1 MNTVLFPDDITMHV
15 NFPGD
20 YMFNQFSSVTQLC
33 LTVCNPM
40 DCSMPGLP
48 VHHQLLQPTHTQVCH
63 IGGAIQPSHPL
74 LSPSPPTFSLSPA
87 SGSFPKSQFFTSGG
101 QSIGV
106 SGLASVL
113 PMNIQDWFPL
123 GLTGWNS
130 LLPLPTTQEKTLL
143 MDITR
148 WSILKSD
155 WLYSMQTKMK
165 KLYTVSPNKTRWWPW
180 LRSWAPYWQVQTKMK
195 KVGKTTRPFRY
206 DLNQI
211 PYEYTV
217 EVTNRFK
224 GLDLIDR
231 VPEELWKE
239 VRDIVQEAVIKII
252 PMERKCKKAKWFS
265 RWEKKKREAKGK
277 GEKER

>member
-87 SGSFPKSQFFTSGG
+87 SGSFPMSQFFTSGG

-113 PMNIQDWFPL
+113 PMNIQD
-123 GLTGWNS
+123 
-130 LLPLPTTQEKTLL
+130 
-143 MDITR
+143 
-148 WSILKSD
+148 
-155 WLYSMQTKMK
+155 
-165 KLYTVSPNKTRWWPW
+165 
-180 LRSWAPYWQVQTKMK
+180 
-195 KVGKTTRPFRY
+195 
-206 DLNQI
+206 
-211 PYEYTV
+211 
-217 EVTNRFK
+217 
-224 GLDLIDR
+224 
-231 VPEELWKE
+231 
-239 VRDIVQEAVIKII
+239 
-252 PMERKCKKAKWFS
+252 
-265 RWEKKKREAKGK
+265 
-277 GEKER
+277 